1 MFLIDFSVCASKWA
15 VTGDDSQDLCGIEK
29 LFYSL
34 WKEIAGRAL
43 CLLSVPSH
51 RESHGSGWKSLVG
64 DRQPDPVCC
73 WHISAGRVWAGS
85 VGMSAQGHCACGRV
99 CSQQTRRGTAP
110 QRCLQHECALEGS
123 LAAPQAMRGTKC
135 VLQPWVGSSLQ
146 PRGQLLPDRPL
157 ALEK

>member
-73 WHISAGRVWAGS
+73 WHISAGRVWGS
-85 VGMSAQGHCACGRV
+85 QLKDTVLVEEFAVSRQGEGRLHSGVFSMSVPWRGLSQPLRLWEALSV
-99 CSQQTRRGTAP
+99 FCSLGWAP
-110 QRCLQHECALEGS
+110 LCSPEVSYCPIDLWHWRNRQKA
-123 LAAPQAMRGTKC
+123 
-135 VLQPWVGSSLQ
+135 
-146 PRGQLLPDRPL
+146 
-157 ALEK
+157 